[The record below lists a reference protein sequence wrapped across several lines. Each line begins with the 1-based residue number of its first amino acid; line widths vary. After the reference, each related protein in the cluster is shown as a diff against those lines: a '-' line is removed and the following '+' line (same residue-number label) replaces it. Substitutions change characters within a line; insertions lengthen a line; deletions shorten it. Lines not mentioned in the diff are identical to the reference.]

1 MSKSVYG
8 MTELKCWDEQSNS
21 VHGMMKLNYWDQLN
35 ISVHAI
41 KMGAVF
47 WDTEIYN

>member
-1 MSKSVYG
+1 